1 MNQTITFSSD
11 GLYIREKDT
20 IQVISGDQTQQ
31 VINVLDLVNGKFRY
45 AKVLFSATK
54 RQEADD
60 AIILH
65 EYLPVGWCG
74 YHHAILIHT
83 EHQYTLALFSKL
95 GQHAIIYINH
105 EYT

>member
-1 MNQTITFSSD
+1 MDLLHIRNHERLQGGLLAIMNQTITLSSD

-20 IQVISGDQTQQ
+20 IQVIFGDQTQQ

-65 EYLPVGWCG
+65 EYLPVG
-74 YHHAILIHT
+74 
-83 EHQYTLALFSKL
+83 
-95 GQHAIIYINH
+95 
-105 EYT
+105 